1 MQRLV
6 KVDGKVRTDATYP
19 AGLMDVI
26 SIDKTDEA
34 FRLVYD
40 TKGRF
45 VCHRVGREEA
55 AYKLLKVKRQQVGKG
70 GVPYIATHDG
80 RTLRYPD
87 PDVKVNDTVVFDIEA
102 NKVTSVLKFDVGQLA
117 MVVGGRNRGRVGTVV
132 HREKHVGAFDI
143 VRVRDAAGHEFA
155 TRLTNVFV
163 IGKGDKPMIS
173 LPKGK
178 GVRLTILEQAAKRAA

>member
-19 AGLMDVI
+19 AGLMDVV

-55 AYKLLKVKRQQVGKG
+55 AYKLLKVKRQQTGKG
-70 GVPYIATHDG
+70 GVPYVTTHDG

-87 PDVKVNDTVVFDIEA
+87 PDAKVHDTLVFDIESGKA
-102 NKVTSVLKFDVGQLA
+102 TSILKFDVGTLA

-132 HREKHVGAFDI
+132 HREKHKGSFDI
-143 VRVRDAAGHEFA
+143 VQVRDAAGNEFA

-163 IGKGDKPMIS
+163 IGKGDKAMIS

-178 GVRLTILEQAAKRAA
+178 GVRLTILEEAAKKAA